1 SHPDSCAPAS
11 ERKAASA
18 EKSAVCGHVPGAQ
31 RYHPRDRGR
40 RLCARRRRRMGLGR
54 LSAIFPAVLQRR
66 GSSPGR
72 DLPER
77 TTRFFVLLST
87 YFVARQR
94 RQGLDHMELSVVL
107 RLETH
112 AALPHQSTAAGSIVL
127 AALSKSSRV
136 SSPEQS

>member
-1 SHPDSCAPAS
+1 MLFGVFITLGVAVLSVGLRSFQNSYAQKVGAPGIL
-11 ERKAASA
+11 AATF
-18 EKSAVCGHVPGAQ
+18 
-31 RYHPRDRGR
+31 
-40 RLCARRRRRMGLGR
+40 L
-54 LSAIFPAVLQRR
+54 AVLQRR